1 MNQVKEGALYFL
13 ELNGKDVVELKQW
26 EELTKEHLELSM
38 LSVRRMI
45 RKTSSTSEKE
55 DTYKILEMERDEIAD
70 YEEDNMD

>member
-13 ELNGKDVVELKQW
+13 ELNGKDVVESKQW

-38 LSVRRMI
+38 LAVRRMV

-55 DTYKILEMERDEIAD
+55 DAFKILEMEREDID